1 MIAGQLVNGIV
12 VGSMYALIALG
23 FTLIIGVLHR
33 LNFAHPEVF
42 MFGGFVGVAAGGAA
56 APAWVAIPA
65 AFLVGGLLGVAVERI
80 SFRKFRSEESGIT
93 ASLSSLAV
101 GLLLA
106 DAVHHRWGTDPVAV
120 GLAPELSRGGVQI
133 FGVTFVPL
141 QGLVLGVALALMLA
155 LHWLVNRSAL
165 GRRIRAVAD
174 DPDHAA
180 LLGVDVKRVTQ
191 AVFFISS
198 ALAAV
203 AGLLFAMRIGTASAD
218 IGLTF
223 GLKALA
229 VMAIGGMGDLR
240 GAVVGGFLVGV
251 LEALGIYLGL
261 GRLAE
266 LIVWVFMIGVLI
278 VRPQGL
284 FGSPFHGG
292 ERRA

>member
-1 MIAGQLVNGIV
+1 MIAGQLLNGIV

-42 MFGGFVGVAAGGAA
+42 MLGGFIGVAAGGAA
-56 APAWVAIPA
+56 LPAWAALPL
-65 AFLVGGLLGVAVERI
+65 AFLIGGLLGVLVERI
-80 SFRKFRSEESGIT
+80 SFRKFSGEDAGIT

-101 GLLLA
+101 GLLIA

-120 GLAPELSRGGVQI
+120 GLAPELSRGGVAI

-141 QGLVLGVALALMLA
+141 QGLVLGVALVLMLA

-165 GRRIRAVAD
+165 GRNIRAVAD
-174 DPDHAA
+174 SPDHAA

-191 AVFFISS
+191 AVFFVSS

-203 AGLLFAMRIGTASAD
+203 AGLLFAMRVGTASAD
-218 IGLTF
+218 IGLIF

-251 LEALGIYLGL
+251 LEALGIYFGL

-266 LIVWVFMIGVLI
+266 LIVWVFMILVLLL
-278 VRPQGL
+278 RPQGL
-284 FGSPFHGG
+284 FGSRFHGT
-292 ERRA
+292 ETRA